1 VRDEKLSPALCSI
14 AGLLLFAWG
23 LQHRGVVGIASAG
36 LGGWLLYEA
45 SRRAILR
52 GDRLRAQP
60 LASEPTE
67 TEVVDEAILIEC
79 DPETLYALCR
89 DLVNL
94 RRLAPRLRR
103 VEAIAPRYARWR
115 LWSPQGR
122 TLEWESTFTGDEPGR
137 SISWRTTYDGR
148 LSHLGTVRFE
158 RGADERT
165 TLVAVQLEYL
175 PPADAI
181 GSAVVRAIGPSPRR
195 LIRDALR
202 RLKRIAEV
210 DDIAA
215 NDEPAADPASDEP
228 ALEKGPCDEQP
239 EERPRSR

>member
-1 VRDEKLSPALCSI
+1 LVRDQKLSPAFCAA
-14 AGLLLFAWG
+14 AGLLLVAWG
-23 LQHRGVVGIASAG
+23 VQHRGVVGIASAG
-36 LGGWLLYEA
+36 LGGCLLYEA
-45 SRRAILR
+45 RRRLILLGSRSA
-52 GDRLRAQP
+52 AEP

-67 TEVVDEAILIEC
+67 TEVVDETILIER

-94 RRLAPRLRR
+94 RRLAPRLRG

-137 SISWRTTYDGR
+137 SISWRTTYDR
-148 LSHLGTVRFE
+148 HLSHLGIVRFE
-158 RGADERT
+158 RGPDERT
-165 TLVAVQLEYL
+165 TLVTVQLEYL

-195 LIRDALR
+195 LVRDALR
-202 RLKRIAEV
+202 RLKQIAEV
-210 DDIAA
+210 DDVAA
-215 NDEPAADPASDEP
+215 NDDPAAGRTSDDP
-228 ALEKGPCDEQP
+228 Q
-239 EERPRSR
+239 ERTPR